1 MDSSD
6 QEQRGEPLDQY
17 GESRLITRLWGYDR
31 SQVEALLAE
40 LEERLDESRRAAGA
54 AVAGVAELTGVGERV
69 EGILAAAREA
79 AELAGSEA
87 SDRAAALQRESEEAA
102 EQLRREADEYQRR
115 TRTAAD
121 EYDAATRAEADRA
134 AAETEA
140 KARIEAEASIAA
152 AEAEAEQIL
161 GDARAE
167 LGRVEASIAE
177 LRSRRQAVIAE
188 IDRIRGNLGS
198 MVGAAEQ
205 GTTEFLGLP
214 DSDTEVF
221 EEPETRPLE
230 AAGDEDGDDY
240 REPPEPD
247 SDEWSSVRRR
257 TVTDIEQEEQ
267 TIRTEDL

>member
-1 MDSSD
+1 MDSD
-6 QEQRGEPLDQY
+6 HREQPGEPLDQY

-31 SQVEALLAE
+31 NQVEALLAE

-140 KARIEAEASIAA
+140 KARVEAEASVAA

-198 MVGAAEQ
+198 MVGAAEL
-205 GTTEFLGLP
+205 GTSEFLGLP

-221 EEPETRPLE
+221 EEPETRQLE
-230 AAGDEDGDDY
+230 ATGDEDGDDY
-240 REPPEPD
+240 GGPEPD
-247 SDEWSSVRRR
+247 GDEWPSVRRR
-257 TVTDIEQEEQ
+257 TVTDIDEEEQ